1 MRPSGVLRLVLMAFF
16 LMSSMHAATWK
27 YAMGEGE
34 SDPQGIYAMKFKEE
48 IEKNSDHK
56 IQVYPVGTLGEEAD
70 ILEQAQAGLL
80 QFIGQ
85 STGYMGASIPEMDVF
100 FVPYL
105 MPTDPQQLDT
115 FFRNSKAINEMFPE
129 IFRKHGLEL
138 LAMFPEGEQV
148 VTTMEEF
155 RSPEDLRGKKIRVM
169 PGSPL
174 LIETYR
180 AFGASPTPMSWGDL
194 IGALKTNMVDGQE
207 NPTVWIEAYG
217 LDELTKVMTYMGH
230 NHFTAAAMAESNF
243 FNSLSDA
250 DKKLIKNASDAAL
263 KHILKVAQELDATGL
278 EKIKKKN
285 PSYKIVRLSEKE
297 RDAFRKRVVQVEKS
311 FVEKAGKSGEGI
323 LKQMKADLKA
333 AMQ

>member
-1 MRPSGVLRLVLMAFF
+1 
-16 LMSSMHAATWK
+16 
-27 YAMGEGE
+27 
-34 SDPQGIYAMKFKEE
+34 
-48 IEKNSDHK
+48 
-56 IQVYPVGTLGEEAD
+56 
-70 ILEQAQAGLL
+70 
-80 QFIGQ
+80 
-85 STGYMGASIPEMDVF
+85 
-100 FVPYL
+100 
-105 MPTDPQQLDT
+105 
-115 FFRNSKAINEMFPE
+115 
-129 IFRKHGLEL
+129 
-138 LAMFPEGEQV
+138 
-148 VTTMEEF
+148 MEEF